1 MSDSQIP
8 KNNNLLETA
17 RKLRREM
24 TRHERHLWYDF
35 LRTYPIKIYKQR
47 IIGNYIA
54 DFYCASAKLVIELD
68 GKQHFTDEG
77 TVSDQTRDEFMN
89 ELGLTVLRFT
99 NIDIDKKFRNVCEQI
114 DITIKEK
121 INDQLRFPKKH
132 SRF

>member
-8 KNNNLLETA
+8 KNNKLLETA

-68 GKQHFTDEG
+68 GSQHFTDEG
-77 TVSDQTRDEFMN
+77 IENDQIRDEFMR
-89 ELGLTVLRFT
+89 ELGLTILRFT
-99 NIDIDKKFRNVCEQI
+99 NLDIDRNFINVCNQI
-114 DITIKEK
+114 DSIIKEK
-121 INDQLRFPKKH
+121 INDQL
-132 SRF
+132 